1 MRDDSPTTTSPA
13 TLDSARKY
21 TQRGW
26 TVLPIPLGQKGPR
39 IHNWPNLR
47 LTETDLPAHFGNSQN
62 IGIILGAASGGLVD
76 VDLDSPEAIVL
87 ADSFLP
93 DTGFVSGR
101 ASKRRSHRF
110 YSCDPLPLPRK
121 FCDIDGSC
129 IVELRSDGQQT
140 VVPPSLHPSGEA
152 YICEQDGE
160 PTRVDGIALAKD
172 VRRVA
177 SIALATR
184 HWPAQGYRHDASL
197 ALSGM
202 LIHGGWTEDEVAPFV
217 EAVAT
222 AAHDEE
228 TRARVRNVTSTEKR
242 IAAGKGAAGGP
253 TLAGIMS
260 ADVVTRLRE
269 WLDLDSRNVPASSSM
284 DWPIPAP
291 LGDELLPVP
300 PFDLELLPT
309 SFRTFVADISD
320 RMQAPSEY
328 AAAAVIVALA
338 GCVNRRAVIMPKQE
352 DKSWHVVPNLWG
364 AIVGPPGMMKSPILH
379 AVMLPLVQIEDKW
392 RVEFEN
398 AYENFVIEKEQ
409 KELRWQAWRE
419 QYKQAVK
426 KGENAPIQPDK
437 TLRSPPR
444 QRLVL
449 TDATFEKLH
458 EILEQNPAGVLVSRD
473 ELTGWLSQL
482 GRVGREGERAFFLQA
497 WNGDAGFTVDRIG
510 RGSIH
515 VPAVCV
521 SLIGNIQPAR
531 LRWYLSDTIEGGPTD
546 DGLFQRFQILVW
558 PDLPGRWQLVDRP
571 ANLLAMRIAERVFS
585 RLAEIPADD
594 PVCMSF
600 SPEAQQLFFEWLHE
614 LEEKVRGDSGL
625 APALVAHLAK
635 YRSLMPSL
643 AGLFELADLTALD
656 SLPSKEIS
664 ISVEHAKQGAAL
676 CDFFE
681 FHARRIYACVISP
694 QTRSARELARHIKS
708 GDLPS
713 VFTTR
718 SVYLKGWGSLDMP
731 EHVRGALALLEEAG
745 WVRRDERPTSP
756 TGGRPPEMWIVNP
769 KVISHAQ

>member
-1 MRDDSPTTTSPA
+1 VTTSVSN
-13 TLDSARKY
+13 TLDSAREY
-21 TQRGW
+21 TKRGW
-26 TVLPIPLGQKGPR
+26 SVLPIPRGEKGPR
-39 IHNWPNLR
+39 IENWPNLR
-47 LTETDLPAHFGNSQN
+47 LAETDLPAHFDNSQN
-62 IGIILGAASGGLVD
+62 IGVILGAASGALVD
-76 VDLDSPEAIVL
+76 VDSDSPEAVLL

-93 DTGFVSGR
+93 ATGFIFGR
-101 ASKRRSHRF
+101 TSKRGSHHF
-110 YSCDPLPLPRK
+110 YSCDPLPEPRK

-129 IVELRSDGQQT
+129 IIELRSNGQQT
-140 VVPPSLHPSGEA
+140 VVPPSLHPSGEL
-152 YICEQDGE
+152 YICEQNGE
-160 PTRVDGIALAKD
+160 PARVDGVAVAQA
-172 VRRVA
+172 VERVA
-177 SIALATR
+177 SAALMAR
-184 HWPAQGYRHDASL
+184 HWPALGYRHDASL
-197 ALSGM
+197 ALAGM
-202 LIHGGWTEDEVAPFV
+202 LIHGGWTEDEAAPLI

-222 AAHDEE
+222 ASHDEE
-228 TRARVRNVTSTEKR
+228 TRVRVRNVTSTEKR

-253 TLAGIMS
+253 TLAGIIG
-260 ADVVTRLRE
+260 ADVVKRARE
-269 WLDLDSRNVPASSSM
+269 WLGLDSRNVSASSPTG
-284 DWPIPAP
+284 WPIPAP

-309 SFRTFVADISD
+309 SLRPLVADISD
-320 RMQAPSEY
+320 RMQAPSDY
-328 AAAAVIVALA
+328 AAAAAIVALA

-364 AIVGPPGMMKSPILH
+364 AIVAPPGMMKSPILR
-379 AVMLPLVQIEDKW
+379 AMTLPLVQIEEKW

-398 AYENFVIEKEQ
+398 EYDNLEIEKEQ

-426 KGENAPIQPDK
+426 KGEEAPIQPDK
-437 TLRSPPR
+437 TLRSPVQR
-444 QRLVL
+444 RLVL

-458 EILEQNPAGVLVSRD
+458 EILAQNPAGVLVVRD
-473 ELTGWLSQL
+473 ELTGWLSEL
-482 GRVGREGERAFFLQA
+482 GRLGREGERAFFLQA

-531 LRWYLSDTIEGGPTD
+531 LRAYLSDAIEGGPTD

-571 ANLLAMRIAERVFS
+571 ANLLAFQIAERVFS
-585 RLAEIPADD
+585 MLAELPADD
-594 PVCMSF
+594 PVHICF
-600 SPEAQQLFFEWLHE
+600 SPEAQQLFFEWWHE

-625 APALVAHLAK
+625 APPLVAHLAK

-643 AGLFELADLTALD
+643 AGLFELADLTASGNL
-656 SLPSKEIS
+656 SSKEIS

-681 FHARRIYACVISP
+681 FHARRIYASLISP
-694 QTRSARELARHIKS
+694 QMRSARELARHIKS

-718 SVYLKGWGSLDMP
+718 SVYVKGWASLDKP
-731 EHVRGALALLEEAG
+731 ERVRGALALLKEAD
-745 WVRRDERPTSP
+745 WICRAEPSPSP

-769 KVISHAQ
+769 KVNARAQ